1 MFQSMENV
9 MQGQTTLIR
18 DPLNFNFVANI
29 VLGTITSDLLV
40 ENAQYPDHDGVYTC
54 IGSNNNLM
62 INISSAM
69 INVQVIGE

>member
-1 MFQSMENV
+1 
-9 MQGQTTLIR
+9 MQGQATLVH
-18 DPLNFNFVANI
+18 DPLSFNFVPSI
-29 VLGTITSDLLV
+29 VLGTITSDLLI

-54 IGSNNNLM
+54 IGSNDDLL